1 VASANDTE
9 IEPANAAPSGVIV
22 GVLTVL
28 LFELV
33 ALVVAVVV
41 DRLVA
46 VDSVFVVLVVVVV
59 ELDDM
64 VVTVDG

>member
-1 VASANDTE
+1 M
-9 IEPANAAPSGVIV
+9 
-22 GVLTVL
+22 LTVVF
-28 LFELV
+28 FELV

-46 VDSVFVVLVVVVV
+46 VDGVFVVLVVVVV

>member
-1 VASANDTE
+1 
-9 IEPANAAPSGVIV
+9 
-22 GVLTVL
+22 VLTVVF
-28 LFELV
+28 FELV

-46 VDSVFVVLVVVVV
+46 VDGVFVVLVVVVV